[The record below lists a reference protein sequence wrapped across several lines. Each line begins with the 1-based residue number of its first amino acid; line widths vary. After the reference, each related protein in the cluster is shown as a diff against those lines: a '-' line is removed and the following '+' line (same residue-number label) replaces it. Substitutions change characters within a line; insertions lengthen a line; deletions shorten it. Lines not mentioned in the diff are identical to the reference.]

1 MARMSSGDTA
11 PEAAEVQRAVHRR
24 LGPARRAELAFEM
37 SEEARRV
44 SVAGLRARDPSLS
57 AEEARARVLRQ
68 ILGDALYAAAYC
80 PDAP

>member
-1 MARMSSGDTA
+1 
-11 PEAAEVQRAVHRR
+11 
-24 LGPARRAELAFEM
+24 M